1 MIPMTTPKKE
11 KKLKS
16 PPRATLE
23 ITHEKSAFNEH
34 EIATYG
40 ETVYW
45 PERFNGKS
53 FQNKTGNKDPSRDL
67 PPEWAI
73 WSEGEEFTIKNTE
86 VKGWWEKHP
95 LCSQYGYT
103 PERARE
109 IGISVNSAVYKLRLG
124 KFFWSNQREFS
135 KPNKP
140 GYEKT
145 NYSSFMEDIAVAD
158 LLLDNQ
164 RTSGR
169 RFADFAQ
176 KLLSAEQAG
185 LTLGTVTQLLNK
197 IGNSQKKESL
207 GPMPID
213 PRDRFLCYHWI
224 AGEFLCLLSAK
235 EILHLMEGYSE
246 IVYNNANDVHR
257 RISELGLQK

>member
-1 MIPMTTPKKE
+1 MTAPKKA
-11 KKLKS
+11 KKLKNPS
-16 PPRATLE
+16 PAALE
-23 ITHEKSAFNEH
+23 ITYEKSAFNQQ

-53 FQNKTGNKDPSRDL
+53 LQGKKGNIDPSKDL

-73 WSEGEEFTIKNTE
+73 WSAGEEFTIKNPE

-95 LCSQYGYT
+95 LCSQHGYT
-103 PERARE
+103 PEHARE
-109 IGISVNSAVYKLRLG
+109 IGISVSSAVYKLRLG

-135 KPNKP
+135 NPNKP
-140 GYEKT
+140 GHGKT

-158 LLLDNQ
+158 LLLDNK
-164 RTSGR
+164 RTSGQ
-169 RFADFAQ
+169 RFADFAK
-176 KLLSAEQAG
+176 KLLDAEQAG

-197 IGNSQKKESL
+197 IGNSQKKGSQ
-207 GPMPID
+207 GPMPLD
-213 PRDRFLCYHWI
+213 PKDRFLCYHWI

-246 IVYNNANDVHR
+246 IIYNNSNDVHR
-257 RISELGLQK
+257 RISELGLLK